1 MSHSEQNMLYKHM
14 PDYQP
19 LHHYEHFNFYSN
31 SYETTSCLLPA
42 NTTPN
47 TTHKSSKVICKYDIC
62 SSLNPLGM
70 ELKFPVKCA
79 KL

>member
-1 MSHSEQNMLYKHM
+1 MSHYEQNMLYQHM

-19 LHHYEHFNFYSN
+19 LHHYEHFNFYST

-47 TTHKSSKVICKYDIC
+47 TTHNSSKIFVNMTYAVH
-62 SSLNPLGM
+62 LTPWEWN
-70 ELKFPVKCA
+70 
-79 KL
+79 